1 MSEDSEGI
9 PPTDSEAV
17 GPGRAGPYRTI
28 RLLGRGGFGEVF
40 LGIDDEGRSAAVK
53 VLHANLTTDPA
64 MRRRFSDELS
74 QARKV
79 SGFCVAPILDAD
91 ADAEQPWIATEYVDG
106 PTLSTAVMEEGPR
119 SGDALHR
126 LAVSTATALAAIHA
140 AGVVHRDLK
149 PDNIMLAADGPRVID
164 FGIARGLEATSVTAS
179 GVVGTVGYM
188 APEQLEGARLGPPVD
203 VFAWGASMVFAATGR
218 EAFPGPTQAAR
229 ITRVLTGAPDVG
241 DLGEPLT
248 STVRAALE
256 KDPALRPDAAQLMTL
271 LVSPAQPAP
280 STAVLPPASLEGPA
294 ESSVPGVAPTK
305 VEPNPTGPPGSQ
317 SYSFTSN
324 PMPPSANSGYPPVS
338 RAALD
343 GGSLPPPNTQD
354 VPPFH
359 FNGMRFTEPRSLAAE
374 MQRDWR
380 AAGRLFGSAEELATL
395 GAWLMDDLR
404 DTTVDRSLF
413 RRRPDEIN
421 LAIASFIAQANP
433 QLPPIFRGHDASV
446 AGLAQLF
453 SNPDRA
459 VTGDRAAG
467 ELLLLARPQ
476 VLRTLAMHE
485 GQEDLRRLTEQ
496 LREAEEAAE
505 QFLGQ
510 MAEQLAGW
518 RNQRRAVSTAM
529 VLTYLLHP
537 ELITQPSFSDQNA
550 QEWSDVLWRSVESS
564 GGAFA
569 AGRAAA
575 IWATTDIISSLG
587 DQRRQWELRL
597 HDAKQELEL
606 AERSVWLWRWL
617 HPIRIGFIVGG
628 ILIFLWG
635 GAQEVLSSL
644 LTGSPLLSYFLGV
657 ALIITGVVIGRF
669 DRPRDGF
676 PNTRNASRARAAYL
690 SQTLPQLDAGVRGI
704 QRDLQVARHICAS

>member
-1 MSEDSEGI
+1 MAEGSDEVHE
-9 PPTDSEAV
+9 TDPQVV
-17 GPGRAGPYRTI
+17 GPGQVGPYRTVE
-28 RLLGRGGFGEVF
+28 LLGRGGFGEVF
-40 LGIDDEGRSAAVK
+40 LGVDEEGQRAAVK
-53 VLHANLTTDPA
+53 VLHTSMTSDPA
-64 MRRRFSDELS
+64 MRRRFAEELS

-91 ADAEQPWIATEYVDG
+91 PDADQPWIATEYVDG
-106 PTLSTAVMEEGPR
+106 PTLSTAVVNEGPR

-164 FGIARGLEATSVTAS
+164 FGIARGLEATAVTAS

-188 APEQLEGARLGPPVD
+188 APEQLEGARLGPAVD
-203 VFAWGASMVFAATGR
+203 VFAWGASMVFAGTGR

-229 ITRVLTGAPDVG
+229 ITRVLTGAPDIG
-241 DLGEPLT
+241 ALEEPLA

-256 KDPALRPDAAQLMTL
+256 KDPERRPDAARLLTL
-271 LVSPAQPAP
+271 LVSPVNSVPQTAVMSPAP
-280 STAVLPPASLEGPA
+280 PVEHGEGSVAGIGPTRVESPPTYPPPELPLTAPP
-294 ESSVPGVAPTK
+294 T
-305 VEPNPTGPPGSQ
+305 
-317 SYSFTSN
+317 
-324 PMPPSANSGYPPVS
+324 PPSPKSVYPVVS

-343 GGSLPPPNTQD
+343 GGSSRQRGTSD

-359 FNGMRFTEPRSLAAE
+359 FNGMRFTDPRSLAAE
-374 MQRDWR
+374 MQRDWK
-380 AAGRLFGSAEELATL
+380 AAARLFGSAEELATL
-395 GAWLMDDLR
+395 GAWLMDDLN

-421 LAIASFIAQANP
+421 LAVASFIVQANP
-433 QLPPIFRGHDASV
+433 QLPPVFRGHDASV

-453 SNPDRA
+453 SNPDRV
-459 VTGDRAAG
+459 VTGDRTAG

-485 GQEDLRRLTEQ
+485 GQTDLRRLTEQ
-496 LREAEEAAE
+496 LREAEDAAE
-505 QFLGQ
+505 EFLAR

-518 RNQRRAVSTAM
+518 RNQKRAVNTAM

-537 ELITQPSFSDQNA
+537 EMITQPSFSDHNA
-550 QEWSDVLWRSVESS
+550 QEWSDVLWRSVESA
-564 GGAFA
+564 GGERA

-575 IWATTDIISSLG
+575 IWATTDIVASLG

-597 HDAKQELEL
+597 HDAKQELEA

-617 HPIRIGFIVGG
+617 HPIRIAFIIIGVGLVLLGGNLQLFDLGSFPWPPYISG
-628 ILIFLWG
+628 I
-635 GAQEVLSSL
+635 
-644 LTGSPLLSYFLGV
+644 
-657 ALIITGVVIGRF
+657 ALIVAGVIIGRC

-676 PNTRNASRARAAYL
+676 PTTRKAARARAAYL
-690 SQTLPQLDAGVRGI
+690 SQTLPQLDAGVRAI
-704 QRDLQVARHICAS
+704 QRDLQVARHICAG